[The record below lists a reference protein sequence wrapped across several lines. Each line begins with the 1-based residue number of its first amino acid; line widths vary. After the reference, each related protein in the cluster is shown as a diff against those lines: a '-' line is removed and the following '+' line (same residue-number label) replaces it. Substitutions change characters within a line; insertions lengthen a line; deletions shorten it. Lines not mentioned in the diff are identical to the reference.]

1 MAQGKFISY
10 LRVSTDKQGRS
21 GLGIEA
27 QREAVTGYLN
37 GGQWTLVSEY
47 VETESGRKSD
57 GPKLAAALSH
67 AKAIGAKLVFA
78 KLDRLTRNVDLLR
91 SLVASDVDLVFCDL
105 PSVPPGPMGK
115 FLLTQMAAVAEL
127 EAGLIGER
135 TKKALAAAKARGV
148 KLGNPNGAR
157 ALRGKQ
163 TGNAEAVAKVK
174 EKATQRAL
182 DLQGI
187 IGAIKSSGITSVR
200 AVTEELNRQGFSA
213 PRGGSWHDCRGAASR
228 SSATKRVSLRL
239 AFRCALASLH
249 VQAFFRRTAGGRE
262 KLLTWRLLFCQ
273 VVNSRYRSRT
283 ASDMYHAADRA
294 GGSCE

>member
-1 MAQGKFISY
+1 MAEGKFVSY

-27 QREAVTGYLN
+27 QREAVERYLN
-37 GGQWTLVSEY
+37 GGRWTVAAEY
-47 VETESGRKSD
+47 VETESGKRSD
-57 GPKLAAALSH
+57 RPKLAAALAH
-67 AKAIGAKLVFA
+67 AKAIKAKLVFA

-135 TKKALAAAKARGV
+135 TKNALAAAKARGV
-148 KLGNPNGAR
+148 KLGNPYGAR

-163 TGNAEAVAKVK
+163 TGNAEAVAKIK
-174 EKATQRAL
+174 EKAARRAM

-187 IGAIKSSGITSVR
+187 IAGIKLSGITSVR
-200 AVTEELNRQGFSA
+200 AISDELNRQGVLS
-213 PRGGSWHDCRGAASR
+213 PRGGSWHP
-228 SSATKRVSLRL
+228 
-239 AFRCALASLH
+239 
-249 VQAFFRRTAGGRE
+249 TAVA
-262 KLLTWRLLFCQ
+262 RLLQ
-273 VVNSRYRSRT
+273 RLPQ
-283 ASDMYHAADRA
+283 AA
-294 GGSCE
+294 

>member
-27 QREAVTGYLN
+27 QREAVTSYLN
-37 GGQWTLVSEY
+37 GGRWTLVAEY
-47 VETESGRKSD
+47 METESGKRAD
-57 GPKLAAALSH
+57 RPKLAAALSH

-91 SLVASDVDLVFCDL
+91 SLVASEVDLVFCDL

-163 TGNAEAVAKVK
+163 VGNTEAVARIKQ
-174 EKATQRAL
+174 KASQRAI

-187 IGAIKSSGITSVR
+187 IATIKHSGITSVR
-200 AVTEELNRQGFSA
+200 AIADELNQQGITA
-213 PRGGSWHDCRGAASR
+213 PRGGQWHPTAVARLLS
-228 SSATKRVSLRL
+228 RL
-239 AFRCALASLH
+239 A
-249 VQAFFRRTAGGRE
+249 
-262 KLLTWRLLFCQ
+262 
-273 VVNSRYRSRT
+273 
-283 ASDMYHAADRA
+283 
-294 GGSCE
+294 